1 MPSANFQIT
10 ALPPTA
16 SLMEAV
22 QIHWRE
28 YLMEAAELATLM
40 LCICGAGTLFYGRNS
55 PLANVG
61 LSWTT
66 RSTLMG
72 VAVASATF
80 VIIRSPFGRR
90 SGAHFNPALTV
101 AYFWLRRVH
110 RWDALSYLVAQ
121 FTGGIVGVFVAH
133 QLFGTNLSDFPV
145 VYVVT
150 IPGRNGI
157 LIAFVA
163 ELLTSFVLMEVVL
176 VATNH
181 PRLAKFSPLFV
192 ASVTVFY
199 YVFSTSISGYSVN
212 PARSFS
218 SALFAHI
225 WHGIWIYF
233 VAPGLGMLAAA
244 ALYKRVAGSD
254 RIYCAKVFH
263 DLRSTCPF
271 NCRFHELL
279 AQAQQ

>member
-1 MPSANFQIT
+1 M
-10 ALPPTA
+10 
-16 SLMEAV
+16 
-22 QIHWRE
+22 R
-28 YLMEAAELATLM
+28 
-40 LCICGAGTLFYGRNS
+40 
-55 PLANVG
+55 
-61 LSWTT
+61 
-66 RSTLMG
+66 
-72 VAVASATF
+72 
-80 VIIRSPFGRR
+80 
-90 SGAHFNPALTV
+90 
-101 AYFWLRRVH
+101 
-110 RWDALSYLVAQ
+110 
-121 FTGGIVGVFVAH
+121 
-133 QLFGTNLSDFPV
+133 
-145 VYVVT
+145 YVVT

-181 PRLAKFSPLFV
+181 PRLARFSPLFV
-192 ASVTVFY
+192 ALMTVFY
-199 YVFSTSISGYSVN
+199 YVFSSSISGYSVN

-233 VAPGLGMLAAA
+233 IAPGLGMLAAA

-263 DLRSTCPF
+263 DVRSTCPF

-279 AQAQQ
+279 AQTQQ